1 MKLGYDSPLYILPFD
16 HRNAF
21 AESVFNKK
29 AEELTPSEIEVIKD
43 AKYII
48 FESIEYAIEMGI
60 PKEHAGILVDEEFG
74 DKVLQQAR
82 TKGLTTFLTVEKS
95 GQKEFDFQYGDQ
107 FKEHIKK
114 YNPTFAKVLI
124 RYNPDDATDSKER
137 QHNNLRV
144 ISDFCRSNDIK
155 FLLEA
160 LVPATPEQLAKV
172 NNDKT
177 AYDKNLRPGLTV
189 TAIRELQNNLI
200 EPDVWKLEGFYS
212 KEDYQAVVTQT
223 QDNMRERVSVIVL
236 GRNETEENVRTWLIE
251 GAKVSGVTGF
261 AVGRTVF
268 LEPLEKF
275 YKKEIDREQTKK
287 LIAENYYRYFHV
299 FKTQKDLK

>member
-1 MKLGYDSPLYILPFD
+1 MNLGYDKPLYILPFD

-21 AESVFNKK
+21 AESVFGKK
-29 AEELTPSEIEVIKD
+29 AEDLTENEIEVIKD

-48 FESIEYAIEMGI
+48 FESIEYAIKMGI
-60 PKEHAGILVDEEFG
+60 PMEHAGILVDEEFG

-95 GQKEFDFQYGDQ
+95 GQKEFTFQYGDK
-107 FKEHIKK
+107 FKEHIQK

-124 RYNPDDATDSKER
+124 RYNPEDDTEMKER
-137 QHNNLRV
+137 QHINLRA
-144 ISDFCRSNDIK
+144 ISDFCHSNDIK

-160 LVPATPEQLAKV
+160 LIPATPAQMSKV
-172 NNDKT
+172 NNDKM
-177 AYDKNLRPGLTV
+177 AYDKTMRPNLTV
-189 TAIRELQNNLI
+189 LTIRELQNNLI
-200 EPDVWKLEGFYS
+200 EPDVWKLEGFYDM
-212 KEDYQAVVTQT
+212 KDYQMVVNQA
-223 QDNMRERVSVIVL
+223 QDNMREKVSVIVL
-236 GRNETEENVRTWLIE
+236 GRNETEENVKTWLVE
-251 GAKVSGVTGF
+251 GAKVNGVTGF

-287 LIAENYYRYFHV
+287 LIAENYYKYFHV
-299 FKTQKDLK
+299 FKSQKDLK